1 MSTLG
6 KRSRTKSTN
15 VASKLGRK
23 RQQSSSCKVTFCSPK
38 DATAILFVFGTRMV
52 RRYILNIE
60 VDSVAVNSKVVLDIG
75 MVAKGVQS
83 LLTGNRIP
91 NGKIVEIGM
100 IGGVRLLLW
109 KFSETTACSNATASN
124 FHGIT
129 AIDRE
134 LNTEGSTFQETLS
147 FSFFSLQRETEK
159 KYSFTVYPEDCSE
172 QDRLDALLIS
182 LSMWLPDEFVA
193 SLSNPKKVCP
203 HYCQF
208 SGGGDLLIKRNQVPI
223 PLIFVSRDE
232 DPPYTESPS
241 TTEDASTESQSDGHA
256 SACDW
261 NHPINQLCYGG
272 KKTSWV

>member
-6 KRSRTKSTN
+6 KHSRTKSTN

-23 RQQSSSCKVTFCSPK
+23 RQQSSSYKVTFCSPK

-129 AIDRE
+129 AIDSIGVARGGHGRAVALPS
-134 LNTEGSTFQETLS
+134 LNFALPSKVSKPS
-147 FSFFSLQRETEK
+147 FSTQ
-159 KYSFTVYPEDCSE
+159 
-172 QDRLDALLIS
+172 Q
-182 LSMWLPDEFVA
+182 
-193 SLSNPKKVCP
+193 
-203 HYCQF
+203 
-208 SGGGDLLIKRNQVPI
+208 
-223 PLIFVSRDE
+223 
-232 DPPYTESPS
+232 
-241 TTEDASTESQSDGHA
+241 
-256 SACDW
+256 
-261 NHPINQLCYGG
+261 
-272 KKTSWV
+272 TS